1 MLSSVLLLISITA
14 LLQFAVYYWRAVV
27 AGVAAQP
34 ISDRVLAAAGLADS
48 HIAASHFD
56 KLSGLHDITPNLE
69 RGQNG
74 LGLVRLYYQTMRLI
88 GKMTGSR
95 LPAVFIW
102 SQRERV
108 VCARY
113 AAVQIG
119 RRLDASLAMAASVR
133 SC

>member
-1 MLSSVLLLISITA
+1 MLSSVLLMISITA
-14 LLQFAVYYWRAVV
+14 LLQFALYYWRAVV

-34 ISDRVLAAAGLADS
+34 VSDRVFAAAGLADS

-56 KLSGLHDITPNLE
+56 KLAGLHDLTPNLE

-74 LGLVRLYYQTMRLI
+74 LGMIRLYYQTMRLI
-88 GKMTGSR
+88 GKMAGTR
-95 LPAVFIW
+95 LPAVFTW

-119 RRLDASLAMAASVR
+119 RRLDACLAMAASAR

>member
-14 LLQFAVYYWRAVV
+14 LLQFALYYWRAVV
-27 AGVAAQP
+27 TGVAAKP
-34 ISDRVLAAAGLADS
+34 ISDRVFAAAGLAES
-48 HIAASHFD
+48 QIAASHFD

-74 LGLVRLYYQTMRLI
+74 LGLVRLYYQTVQLI
-88 GKMTGSR
+88 GKMAGSR
-95 LPAVFIW
+95 LPAVLNW